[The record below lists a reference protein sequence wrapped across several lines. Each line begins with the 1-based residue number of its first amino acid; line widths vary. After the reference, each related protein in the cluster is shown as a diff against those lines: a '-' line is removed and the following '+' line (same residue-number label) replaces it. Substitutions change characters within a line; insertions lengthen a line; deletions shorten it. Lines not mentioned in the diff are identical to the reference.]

1 MPLRRS
7 ALTLWFA
14 LIAMAM
20 SAQTREFPYPSIP
33 DTLREAT
40 ERGRYLLL
48 HYWDNVDFNDTLQ
61 VKDADITEQGF
72 VNFIDLI
79 PRVTE
84 LAVRTGAVEK
94 SIRSDFPP
102 FVKEAVGNFVKRAF
116 EDATAKEIFEKI
128 VEHYLDDPNSPMR
141 NDGVYALVLEEE
153 LRQVQRASDSH
164 ASDSIA
170 AKRERLTYKLRN
182 VSKNQEGSVATDF
195 TFVDRQGREHRLS
208 DYKSQPVVLYFYDP
222 DCENCHRIT
231 AELKKSEAL
240 KTMTVLAIYPDED
253 TDNWR
258 RKPQP
263 FPQNWLDGYSPEGE
277 ITAKTLYYIQATPSI
292 YLLDVDNRI
301 VLKDTEPD
309 RLLGTI
315 QQRIQL

>member
-1 MPLRRS
+1 MMQARRC

-14 LIAMAM
+14 LVAMAM

-33 DTLREAT
+33 DTLRDAT

-84 LAVRTGAVEK
+84 LTVRTGTAGD
-94 SIRSDFPP
+94 SISTDFPP
-102 FVKEAVGNFVKRAF
+102 FVKEAVGRFIKRAF
-116 EDATAKEIFEKI
+116 EDATSKEIFEKL

-141 NDGVYALVLEEE
+141 NDRVYALVLSE
-153 LRQVQRASDSH
+153 ASDLLE
-164 ASDSIA
+164 ASEA
-170 AKRERLTYKLRN
+170 ERERLAYKLRN

-195 TFVDRQGREHRLS
+195 TFVDRQGKRHRLS
-208 DYKSQPVVLYFYDP
+208 DYRNKPVVLYFYDP

-240 KTMTVLAIYPDED
+240 KKMTVLAIYPDDD

-258 RKPQP
+258 RKPQV
-263 FPQNWLDGYSPEGE
+263 FPQNWLDGYSPKGE

-309 RLLGTI
+309 KLLGTI
-315 QQRIQL
+315 KQRIQL

>member
-1 MPLRRS
+1 MMQARRCV
-7 ALTLWFA
+7 LTLWFA
-14 LIAMAM
+14 LVAMAM

-84 LAVRTGAVEK
+84 LAVRTGEAGNMV
-94 SIRSDFPP
+94 STDFPD

-116 EDATAKEIFEKI
+116 EDATAKEIFEKL

-141 NDGVYALVLEEE
+141 NDRVYALVLEKE
-153 LRQVQRASDSH
+153 LRQVQRASG
-164 ASDSIA
+164 SDTLA
-170 AKRERLTYKLRN
+170 AERERLTYKLRN

-240 KTMTVLAIYPDED
+240 KKLTVLAIYPDDD

-263 FPQNWLDGYSPEGE
+263 FPSNWIDGYSPNGE

-292 YLLDVDNRI
+292 YLLDVDSRI